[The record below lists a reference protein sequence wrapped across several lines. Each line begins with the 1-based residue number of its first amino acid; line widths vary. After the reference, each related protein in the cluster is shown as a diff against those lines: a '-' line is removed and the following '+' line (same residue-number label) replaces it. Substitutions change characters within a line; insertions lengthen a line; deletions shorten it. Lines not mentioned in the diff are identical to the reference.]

1 GTVRE
6 AGPTEAI
13 LSDPTDGY
21 TRTLL
26 ADAPSLAR
34 VVERPKR
41 PASESGPPLL
51 TVAGLRQEFR
61 GRGRAT
67 VVAVDDVSFT
77 VARGTT
83 HALVGESG
91 SGKTTIGRSI
101 TGFNRPTAGTIRI
114 GDADVT
120 ALRSHRA
127 FRRRVQLIYQNPY
140 ASLDPRQTVSKI
152 IAEPLL
158 NFGIGDR
165 ADQVRRYL
173 ELVAL
178 PPDVAD
184 RRPHELS
191 GGQRQRVA
199 IARALIIEP

>member
-1 GTVRE
+1 
-6 AGPTEAI
+6 
-13 LSDPTDGY
+13 
-21 TRTLL
+21 
-26 ADAPSLAR
+26 
-34 VVERPKR
+34 
-41 PASESGPPLL
+41 
-51 TVAGLRQEFR
+51 
-61 GRGRAT
+61 
-67 VVAVDDVSFT
+67 
-77 VARGTT
+77 
-83 HALVGESG
+83 ESG

-199 IARALIIEP
+199 IARALIIEPELVVLDEAVSALDVSIRAQILYLLAYLLDRPHISYLIISPYYS